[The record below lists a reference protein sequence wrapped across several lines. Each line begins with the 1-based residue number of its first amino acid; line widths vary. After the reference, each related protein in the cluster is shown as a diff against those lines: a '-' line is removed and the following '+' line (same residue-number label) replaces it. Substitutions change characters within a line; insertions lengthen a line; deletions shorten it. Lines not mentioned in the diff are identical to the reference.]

1 MVKKKTVRVNDMGDK
16 LLTLITDLGWE
27 YQRMSRSGQEVFD
40 EIHQLLVRLKKM
52 KSIWR
57 YNMESK
63 SFTYFSHNTM
73 KEELVN
79 LNENQLNALRE
90 FYVERFVDN
99 METKDLVQY
108 VTDDMFQYMES
119 LPDNEVIE
127 ECLNYWD
134 DSFEDV
140 VEEIMEFEQC
150 DFKKT
155 LEDKKDDYLDS
166 LSEGKEDL
174 DYGSKVDALVDSMG
188 VTVEE
193 ESTTHRRRDLDSL

>member
-1 MVKKKTVRVNDMGDK
+1 
-16 LLTLITDLGWE
+16 
-27 YQRMSRSGQEVFD
+27 
-40 EIHQLLVRLKKM
+40 
-52 KSIWR
+52 
-57 YNMESK
+57 MESK

-90 FYVERFVDN
+90 FYVERYVDN

-119 LPDNEVIE
+119 LPDNEVID

-134 DSFEDV
+134 DMFDEV
-140 VEEIMEFEQC
+140 IEEVKEFEQC

-155 LEDKKDDYLDS
+155 LDDKKEDYLDS
-166 LSEGKEDL
+166 LSEGKDI
-174 DYGSKVDALVDSMG
+174 DYGSKVDALVDSMS
-188 VTVEE
+188 VTDEK

>member
-1 MVKKKTVRVNDMGDK
+1 M
-16 LLTLITDLGWE
+16 
-27 YQRMSRSGQEVFD
+27 
-40 EIHQLLVRLKKM
+40 
-52 KSIWR
+52 
-57 YNMESK
+57 MESK

-108 VTDDMFQYMES
+108 VTDDMQQYMES
-119 LPDNEVIE
+119 LPDNEVID

-134 DSFEDV
+134 DSFEDI
-140 VEEIMEFEQC
+140 VEDIMDFEQC

-155 LEDKKDDYLDS
+155 LDDKKEDYLDS
-166 LSEGKEDL
+166 LSEGKDI
-174 DYGSKVDALVDSMG
+174 DYGSKVDALVDSMS
-188 VTVEE
+188 VTDKEV
-193 ESTTHRRRDLDSL
+193 STTHRRKDLDLL